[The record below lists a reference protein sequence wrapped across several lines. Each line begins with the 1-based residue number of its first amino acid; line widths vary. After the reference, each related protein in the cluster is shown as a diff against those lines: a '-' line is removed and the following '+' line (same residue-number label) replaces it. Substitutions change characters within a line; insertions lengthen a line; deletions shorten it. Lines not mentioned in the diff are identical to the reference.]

1 MPLSGQYP
9 RSRLARLR
17 LWFPLCAMVLLFLVL
32 IFAIILPT
40 FERELLAGK
49 EDSIRYL
56 TQAAWS
62 IVSHFHE
69 MERAGEM
76 SRSEAQ
82 HGACQQ
88 LRIARYG
95 PEMKDYFWI
104 FSEADRVVM
113 HPYLR
118 EIEGLS
124 ASEIGDEVLTR
135 NVAEVQ
141 QQIRQ
146 TGDGFINYIWQHQ
159 DNARRQSAKRAY
171 VRTFKP
177 WGWHIGTGVYLDD
190 VAAETAALRNSLLAY
205 LGTIFVV
212 VTGLTYLTLRQNS
225 RMERAREQAVQALR
239 TNEERL
245 RTILNTLQAGV
256 VIIAADSHEILD
268 ANPAALHMIGAERDR
283 VVGAICHKYICPAEV
298 GRCPIS
304 DLGLKVD
311 NANKILLRADG
322 RQVKIIK
329 TVMPTDLGG
338 RNVFIESFV
347 DISAHVAAEEA
358 LKRHVE
364 ELSEAKRRL
373 EVLVSN
379 IAGREKRMVELKGE
393 VNGLLEQLG
402 RSPKYE
408 TPANVERLLATRSD
422 DQGG

>member
-1 MPLSGQYP
+1 MPLSGQFQ
-9 RSRLARLR
+9 RTRLARLR
-17 LWFPLCAMVLLFLVL
+17 LWLPLCAMVLLFLVL

-49 EDSIRYL
+49 EESIRYL
-56 TQAAWS
+56 TEAGWS

-69 MERAGEM
+69 IERAGEM
-76 SRSEAQ
+76 PRAEAQ
-82 HGACQQ
+82 REACKQ

-95 PEMKDYFWI
+95 PQMKDYFWI
-104 FSEADRVVM
+104 FSETGRVVM
-113 HPYLR
+113 HPYLS

-124 ASEIGDEVLTR
+124 ASEIGDEVLAF
-135 NVAEVQ
+135 NVAEVE
-141 QQIRQ
+141 RQ
-146 TGDGFINYIWQHQ
+146 VARTGNGFIDYVWQHQ
-159 DNARRQSAKRAY
+159 DDSRRQSAKRAY

-256 VIIAADSHEILD
+256 VIMDADSHEILD
-268 ANPAALHMIGAERDR
+268 ANPAALQMIGAERDR
-283 VVGAICHKYICPAEV
+283 VVGAICHKYICPAEI

-304 DLGLKVD
+304 DLGQQVH
-311 NANKILLRADG
+311 NANKVLLRADG
-322 RQVKIIK
+322 RQVEIIK
-329 TVMPTDLGG
+329 TVIPTDLGG

-379 IAGREKRMVELKGE
+379 IAGREQRMVELKGE

-408 TPANVERLLATRSD
+408 TPANVERLLATQPAVR
-422 DQGG
+422 GG